1 MTDVDVMV
9 VGAGFGGLIAA
20 RELRRAGASVRLL
33 EAADR
38 VGGRAMTVTSA
49 AGTPVDLGGQWIGHG
64 HVKMQS
70 LAAEFGM
77 TLYPTYTGGKLV
89 IREARRDIS
98 LLSLTT
104 LGAAAAFLRLAA
116 TARFGIG
123 ARDDRLLSDW
133 LATVSPRRARRVVD
147 IVLGELSSNDPDAVS
162 VAAMV
167 EGIRSGGGL
176 RTMVTDKGGA
186 QEALL
191 SCGAGGLAAAIAAEL
206 GAVVTLNQRVQE
218 IVRDDD
224 GVVVRTYDD
233 SVRARHVAVAV
244 APPVA
249 TSITHSPA
257 LPAWRERVQRDTFM
271 GTIYKAVAVYESPFW
286 REAGLR
292 GQFLDLDGPV
302 SSAFDISPPGGP
314 GHVCVLIP
322 GGHARAL
329 STLDEDARRETILGG
344 LAANLGEPARSPL
357 SFHEKAW
364 HEDEFVLG
372 GYNAFPRPGALAAL
386 DGAFDPVGR
395 VHWAGTESSPDYSG
409 YFEGAVRSGERVAQ
423 EIVYALG

>member
-1 MTDVDVMV
+1 MADVDVVV

-20 RELRRAGASVRLL
+20 RELRRAGASVRVL

-38 VGGRAMTVTSA
+38 VGGRAMTVNSA

-64 HVKMQS
+64 HVKMQA

-77 TLYPTYTGGKLV
+77 SLYPTHTGGRLV
-89 IREARRDIS
+89 IREAGRDIS
-98 LLSLTT
+98 LFSLTT
-104 LGAAAAFLRLAA
+104 LAAAAALVRLAVA
-116 TARFGIG
+116 ARFGAG

-147 IVLGELSSNDPDAVS
+147 IVMGELTSNDPDALS
-162 VAAMV
+162 LAAIAAS
-167 EGIRSGGGL
+167 IRSGGGL

-191 SCGAGGLAAAIAAEL
+191 SCGAGGLAAAIAEEL
-206 GAVVTLNQRVQE
+206 GDAVVLNRRVRE
-218 IVRDDD
+218 IVRDDE
-224 GVVVRTYDD
+224 GVTVRTSDD
-233 SVRARHVAVAV
+233 SVRARHVVVAV

-249 TSITHSPA
+249 ASITHRPA
-257 LPAWRERVQRDTFM
+257 LPASRERVQRHTFM

-286 REAGLR
+286 RAAGLR

-322 GGHARAL
+322 GRHARAL
-329 STLDEDARRETILGG
+329 SALDEDARRETILGG
-344 LAANLGEPARSPL
+344 LAANLGEAARSPL
-357 SFHEKAW
+357 SLHEKAW

-372 GYNAFPRPGALAAL
+372 GYNAFPRPGALAVL
-386 DGAFDPVGR
+386 DGAFAPVGR

-409 YFEGAVRSGERVAQ
+409 YFEGAVRSGERVAR
-423 EIVYALG
+423 EIAAVL